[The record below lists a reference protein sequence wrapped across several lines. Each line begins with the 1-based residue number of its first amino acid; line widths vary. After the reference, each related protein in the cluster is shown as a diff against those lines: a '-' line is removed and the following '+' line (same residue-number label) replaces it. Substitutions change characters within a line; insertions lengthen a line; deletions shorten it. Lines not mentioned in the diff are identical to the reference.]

1 MIQLKSFTKDAT
13 SRTKGLQLKT
23 KLEHAIKEERNI
35 SVDFDGIDKF
45 ASPFFNNSFSALGIQ
60 YGFGTIEK
68 IELLNISDNG
78 KLVFDSSMENAKFLT
93 NHKDQKKEIED
104 ITKYATRLDWGE
116 IPGLFL
122 LKKVATKLL
131 IFVAT

>member
-1 MIQLKSFTKDAT
+1 MIIQLKSFTNDAA

-23 KLEHAIKEERNI
+23 KLEYAIKEERNI

-60 YGFGTIEK
+60 YGFEIIEK

-78 KLVFDSSMENAKFLT
+78 KLVFDSSIENAKFLT
-93 NHKDQKKEIED
+93 DHNDQKTDK
-104 ITKYATRLDWGE
+104 
-116 IPGLFL
+116 
-122 LKKVATKLL
+122 
-131 IFVAT
+131 

>member
-1 MIQLKSFTKDAT
+1 MIIQLKSFTNDAA
-13 SRTKGLQLKT
+13 SRTKRLQLKT

-60 YGFGTIEK
+60 YGFEIIEK

-78 KLVFDSSMENAKFLT
+78 KLVFDSSIENAKFLT
-93 NHKDQKKEIED
+93 DHNDQKTDK
-104 ITKYATRLDWGE
+104 
-116 IPGLFL
+116 
-122 LKKVATKLL
+122 
-131 IFVAT
+131 

>member
-1 MIQLKSFTKDAT
+1 MIIQLKSFTNDAA

-45 ASPFFNNSFSALGIQ
+45 ASPFCNNSFSALGIQ
-60 YGFGTIEK
+60 YGFEIIEK

-78 KLVFDSSMENAKFLT
+78 KLVFDSSIENAKFLT
-93 NHKDQKKEIED
+93 DHNDQKTDK
-104 ITKYATRLDWGE
+104 
-116 IPGLFL
+116 
-122 LKKVATKLL
+122 
-131 IFVAT
+131 

>member
-1 MIQLKSFTKDAT
+1 MMIQLKSFTKDAA

-45 ASPFFNNSFSALGIQ
+45 ASPFFNNSFSALG
-60 YGFGTIEK
+60 
-68 IELLNISDNG
+68 
-78 KLVFDSSMENAKFLT
+78 
-93 NHKDQKKEIED
+93 
-104 ITKYATRLDWGE
+104 YATRLDWGE

>member
-1 MIQLKSFTKDAT
+1 MMIQLKSFTKDAA

-104 ITKYATRLDWGE
+104 ITNSALSEELGCGTIYRSGQKNSD
-116 IPGLFL
+116 
-122 LKKVATKLL
+122 K
-131 IFVAT
+131 

>member
-1 MIQLKSFTKDAT
+1 MIQLKSFTKDAA

-104 ITKYATRLDWGE
+104 ITNSALSEELGCVIIYRSGQKNSD
-116 IPGLFL
+116 
-122 LKKVATKLL
+122 K
-131 IFVAT
+131 

>member
-1 MIQLKSFTKDAT
+1 MIQLKSFTKDAA
-13 SRTKGLQLKT
+13 SRTKGLQLKI

-104 ITKYATRLDWGE
+104 ITNSALSEELGCGIIYRSGQKNSD
-116 IPGLFL
+116 
-122 LKKVATKLL
+122 K
-131 IFVAT
+131 

>member
-1 MIQLKSFTKDAT
+1 MIIQLKSFTNDAA

-23 KLEHAIKEERNI
+23 KLENAIKEERNI

-60 YGFGTIEK
+60 YGFEIIEK

-78 KLVFDSSMENAKFLT
+78 KLVFDSSIENAKFLT
-93 NHKDQKKEIED
+93 DHNDQKTDK
-104 ITKYATRLDWGE
+104 
-116 IPGLFL
+116 
-122 LKKVATKLL
+122 
-131 IFVAT
+131 

>member
-1 MIQLKSFTKDAT
+1 MMIQLKSFTKDAA
-13 SRTKGLQLKT
+13 SRIKGLQLKT

-93 NHKDQKKEIED
+93 NHKDQKR
-104 ITKYATRLDWGE
+104 RLK
-116 IPGLFL
+116 ILPI
-122 LKKVATKLL
+122 VH
-131 IFVAT
+131 

>member
-1 MIQLKSFTKDAT
+1 MMIQLKSFTKDAA

-68 IELLNISDNG
+68 IELLNISDICILGSNIG
-78 KLVFDSSMENAKFLT
+78 FIR
-93 NHKDQKKEIED
+93 QKNR
-104 ITKYATRLDWGE
+104 KYS
-116 IPGLFL
+116 L
-122 LKKVATKLL
+122 LKVLAVVEKYGILC
-131 IFVAT
+131 

>member
-1 MIQLKSFTKDAT
+1 MIIQLKSFTNDAA

-35 SVDFDGIDKF
+35 SDGIDKF

-60 YGFGTIEK
+60 YGFEIIEK

-78 KLVFDSSMENAKFLT
+78 KLVFDSSIENAKFLT
-93 NHKDQKKEIED
+93 DHNDQKTDK
-104 ITKYATRLDWGE
+104 
-116 IPGLFL
+116 
-122 LKKVATKLL
+122 
-131 IFVAT
+131 

>member
-1 MIQLKSFTKDAT
+1 MIIQLKSFTNDAA

-23 KLEHAIKEERNI
+23 KLELAIKEERNI

-60 YGFGTIEK
+60 YGFEIIEK

-78 KLVFDSSMENAKFLT
+78 KLVFDSSIENAKFLT
-93 NHKDQKKEIED
+93 DHNDQKTDK
-104 ITKYATRLDWGE
+104 
-116 IPGLFL
+116 
-122 LKKVATKLL
+122 
-131 IFVAT
+131 

>member
-1 MIQLKSFTKDAT
+1 MIIQLKSFTNDAA

-23 KLEHAIKEERNI
+23 KLEHAIKKERNI

-60 YGFGTIEK
+60 YGFEIIEK

-78 KLVFDSSMENAKFLT
+78 KLVFDSSIENAKFLT
-93 NHKDQKKEIED
+93 DHNDQKTDK
-104 ITKYATRLDWGE
+104 
-116 IPGLFL
+116 
-122 LKKVATKLL
+122 
-131 IFVAT
+131 

>member
-104 ITKYATRLDWGE
+104 IINSALSEELGCGIIYRSGQKNSD
-116 IPGLFL
+116 
-122 LKKVATKLL
+122 K
-131 IFVAT
+131 

>member
-1 MIQLKSFTKDAT
+1 MMIQLKSFTKDAA

-104 ITKYATRLDWGE
+104 ITNIALSEELGCGIIYRSGQKNSD
-116 IPGLFL
+116 
-122 LKKVATKLL
+122 K
-131 IFVAT
+131 

>member
-1 MIQLKSFTKDAT
+1 MMIQLKSFTKDAA

-35 SVDFDGIDKF
+35 SVDFDGLDKF

-68 IELLNISDNG
+68 IELLYIFN
-78 KLVFDSSMENAKFLT
+78 
-93 NHKDQKKEIED
+93 
-104 ITKYATRLDWGE
+104 
-116 IPGLFL
+116 PGQTEYL
-122 LKKVATKLL
+122 LGCSGFSFYIAHRHDL
-131 IFVAT
+131 

>member
-1 MIQLKSFTKDAT
+1 MMIQLKSFTKDAA
-13 SRTKGLQLKT
+13 SRTKGLHLKT

-104 ITKYATRLDWGE
+104 ITNSALSEELGCGIIYRSGQKNSD
-116 IPGLFL
+116 
-122 LKKVATKLL
+122 K
-131 IFVAT
+131 

>member
-1 MIQLKSFTKDAT
+1 MIIQLKSFTNDAA

-60 YGFGTIEK
+60 YRYW
-68 IELLNISDNG
+68 
-78 KLVFDSSMENAKFLT
+78 
-93 NHKDQKKEIED
+93 
-104 ITKYATRLDWGE
+104 YATYRLPALPCTGQLPDLALAGE
-116 IPGLFL
+116 WQIHLVRPYKSQALSRL
-122 LKKVATKLL
+122 AVEP
-131 IFVAT
+131 

>member
-1 MIQLKSFTKDAT
+1 MMIQLKSFTKDAA

-68 IELLNISDNG
+68 IEL
-78 KLVFDSSMENAKFLT
+78 VFDSSMENAKFLT

-104 ITKYATRLDWGE
+104 ITNSALSEELGCGIIYRSGQKNSD
-116 IPGLFL
+116 
-122 LKKVATKLL
+122 K
-131 IFVAT
+131 